1 MWHTA
6 ERVHRADA
14 EAFVDALQWQRATAG
29 WSGTRL
35 GHRHRMVLLPA
46 PKPFNDSFAPG
57 GGVFPVTRSGSYSVP
72 RSASTAPNHQSDHW
86 RGPLGDHG
94 LLHSGTAWGRVPVNP
109 PPST

>member
-57 GGVFPVTRSGSYSVP
+57 VESSPLRGVAR
-72 RSASTAPNHQSDHW
+72 TAFLDQ
-86 RGPLGDHG
+86 L
-94 LLHSGTAWGRVPVNP
+94 P
-109 PPST
+109 PPPTTSPTTGAGR